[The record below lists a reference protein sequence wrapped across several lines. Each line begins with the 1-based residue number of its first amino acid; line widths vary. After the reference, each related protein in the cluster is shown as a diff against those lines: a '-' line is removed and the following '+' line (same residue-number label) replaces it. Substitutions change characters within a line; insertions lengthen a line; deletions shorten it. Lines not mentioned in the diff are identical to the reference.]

1 MMGAQYPQAPP
12 PLLYIIMHIAHFYL
26 VITPVVCLVGCPLS
40 GGQTDDSGAGGS
52 TDDSGAGYRFYAR
65 DREVL

>member
-1 MMGAQYPQAPP
+1 
-12 PLLYIIMHIAHFYL
+12 MHIAHFYL